1 MKKWL
6 LWFSMFLAG
15 WAANGPWRG
24 VLRCEK
30 TGRSFCAIRNQREY
44 DDFVSRIPKE
54 RLQMKQPAPPS
65 TDPLLQQ
72 PEVDF
77 EQQALVAIWSSNI
90 HIGCEI
96 RGTHRDGADLVV
108 DTAFDAPSDW
118 RNYAAPDGYGRY
130 YVVEVDAFPGELK
143 LGAIN
148 KKAPGRQD
156 SDTQFL
162 LPPLLR

>member
-6 LWFSMFLAG
+6 LGLLVCFTA
-15 WAANGPWRG
+15 WAVDGPWRG

-30 TGRSFCAIRNQREY
+30 TGRSFCAIRSQKEY
-44 DDFVSRIPKE
+44 DDFVARIPKE

-65 TDPLLQQ
+65 TDPLLEQ

-77 EQQALVAIWSSNI
+77 EQHALVAIWSSNV

-96 RGTHRDGADLVV
+96 RGTHREGDNLVV

-118 RNYAAPDGYGRY
+118 RNYAAPDGYGQY
-130 YVVEVDAFPGELK
+130 YVVEVDTFPGELK

-148 KKAPGRQD
+148 KKAPDRQD
-156 SDTQFL
+156 SGT
-162 LPPLLR
+162 